1 MPPREQS
8 FASSRRVSVA
18 RRWRT
23 PIAGPSVRILCAPG
37 PASAARSTPVTNG
50 MRSQRSGKRL
60 ARASGGW
67 PNSISVRLRSSLP
80 ATSESLQR
88 RHASLRHFD
97 DAMKAS
103 ILALYRSAVHV
114 GAEWSPALANVAAP
128 ALVMWGIEDALLPH
142 RFADSLGEATHARA
156 VVKLRTAHWPSLEQP
171 ADVARELE
179 AHWT

>member
-1 MPPREQS
+1 MAELDLDAFAEQLTS
-8 FASSRRVSVA
+8 NFRVPSEEA
-18 RRWRT
+18 R
-23 PIAGPSVRILCAPG
+23 IAV
-37 PASAARSTPVTNG
+37 
-50 MRSQRSGKRL
+50 
-60 ARASGGW
+60 
-67 PNSISVRLRSSLP
+67 
-80 ATSESLQR
+80 
-88 RHASLRHFD
+88 RHFD

-142 RFADSLGEATHARA
+142 RFADSVGEATHARCGEA
-156 VVKLRTAHWPSLEQP
+156 THGPLPFLEQP